1 MLSYVHI
8 KNLGI
13 IDEIT
18 VNFEKGL
25 NILTGETGAGKSLII
40 NAIHMILGNKMSK
53 DFIRTG
59 ADKAIAEA
67 LFFIDN
73 EMLKERISALGYE
86 DDEIVIYR
94 ELLQNGRS
102 VTKVNG
108 RLVTLGELR
117 VLGELLIDLHGQ
129 HDNQSLLNPKN
140 HLELLDNFAGQKLA
154 KCMEK
159 YKELYEKRKKI
170 KDKMEQL
177 GGDPEKRIRSM
188 EFLKFQIDEIEEAS
202 LSVGEEEELIRKRN
216 LFMNSEKIVKVLGAC
231 HEGLSGDSGV
241 LSRLE
246 KMMSGLGEISAV
258 EDKYCEY
265 EEKVKE
271 IYYLAEDVSSI
282 LGREADQVYVDEE
295 EMNSVTDRLDL
306 IFKLKKKYGAD
317 IETILKTLSE
327 FQAEYEELLASEEI
341 LDKLMK
347 ELSETEI
354 KMHELANELSDLRK
368 EAGKKLESGL
378 TDVLTQLEMP
388 KSRFE
393 ISIQSLDKFFE
404 TGTDDVEFLFSSNLG
419 ETVKPLAKIASGGEI
434 SRIMLSLKNVLLNAD
449 IIPVMVFDEID
460 VGISGKAG
468 FAVAEKMH
476 EIAQDKQVICV
487 THLAS
492 IAAYADCH
500 FYICKEN
507 EEERTVTRLRQLSS
521 EERVNEVARIIS
533 GGNVTEASLAHA
545 KELIGLH

>member
-1 MLSYVHI
+1 MLSHVHI

-18 VNFEKGL
+18 IHFEKGL

-59 ADKAIAEA
+59 ADKAVAEA
-67 LFFIDN
+67 LFFIENDV
-73 EMLKERISALGYE
+73 LKSRLAALGYE
-86 DDEIVIYR
+86 EDEIVIYR
-94 ELLQNGRS
+94 ELLLNGRS

-117 VLGELLIDLHGQ
+117 ALGELLIDLHGQ

-140 HLELLDNFAGQKLA
+140 HLELLDNFAGKELT
-154 KCMEK
+154 KRLLE
-159 YKELYEKRKKI
+159 YKEFYEKRRKI
-170 KDKMEQL
+170 KEKMEQL
-177 GGDPEKRIRSM
+177 GGEPEKRIRSM
-188 EFLKFQIDEIEEAS
+188 EFLKFQIEEIEEAS

-216 LFMNSEKIVKVLGAC
+216 LFMNSEKIMRVLGAC

-246 KMMSGLGEISAV
+246 KMMSGLREISTV
-258 EDKYCEY
+258 EEKYQEY
-265 EEKVKE
+265 EEKVSE
-271 IYYLAEDVSSI
+271 IYYLAEDISSV
-282 LGREADQVYVDEE
+282 LGRESEKVFVDES
-295 EMNSVTDRLDL
+295 EMNVVTDRLDL

-317 IETILKTLSE
+317 IETILKTLKE
-327 FQAEYEELLASEEI
+327 FHAEYEELLSSEEI
-341 LDKLMK
+341 LTQLMRELEETEK
-347 ELSETEI
+347 KMRECGKVLSE
-354 KMHELANELSDLRK
+354 LRQK
-368 EAGKKLESGL
+368 AGKKLETGL
-378 TDVLTQLEMP
+378 TEILTELEMP

-393 ISIQSLDKFFE
+393 ISIRSSDHFGE
-404 TGTDDVEFLFSSNLG
+404 NGMDSVEFLFSSNLG
-419 ETVKPLAKIASGGEI
+419 ESVKPLAKIASGGEI

-476 EIAQDKQVICV
+476 EIAKDKQVICV

-500 FYICKEN
+500 FYISKQDEDG
-507 EEERTVTRLRQLSS
+507 RTVTRLKRLLP
-521 EERVNEVARIIS
+521 EERVQEVARIIS
-533 GGNVTEASLAHA
+533 GGNITEASLAHA
-545 KELIGLH
+545 KELIALH